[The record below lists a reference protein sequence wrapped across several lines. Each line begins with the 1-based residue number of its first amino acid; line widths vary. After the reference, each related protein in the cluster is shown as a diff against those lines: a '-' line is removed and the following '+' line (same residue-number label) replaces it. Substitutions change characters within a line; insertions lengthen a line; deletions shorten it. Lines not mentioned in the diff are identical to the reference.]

1 MLVYVPPLRA
11 FFGTHALSMQ
21 ELWICL
27 GFSAL
32 MFVWIE
38 LEKLF
43 LRFMGKK
50 NV

>member
-11 FFGTHALSMQ
+11 FFGTHYLPFH
-21 ELWICL
+21 ELLICI

-38 LEKLF
+38 GEKIF
-43 LRFMGKK
+43 FRVMGKK
-50 NV
+50 SV